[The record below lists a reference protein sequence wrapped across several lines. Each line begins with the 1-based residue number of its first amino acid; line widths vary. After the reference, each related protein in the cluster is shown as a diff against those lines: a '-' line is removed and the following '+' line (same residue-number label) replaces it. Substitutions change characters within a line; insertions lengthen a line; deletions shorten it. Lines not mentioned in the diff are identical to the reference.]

1 MLVQNFIFILKN
13 RSFCE
18 LLLSYLEN
26 LNYCCMSRFT
36 NDLFSITNSSWCGF
50 KIKPILLKSFYIS
63 LIVIF
68 SMALPFGLKD
78 RHKSNIHILKSNQ
91 FFIIRIEKS
100 IVFWRRSNSLTIH
113 NIFHNQMFAL
123 PIVKWKI
130 KTASRRLIFFN
141 IFN

>member
-18 LLLSYLEN
+18 LLLSYLDN

-50 KIKPILLKSFYIS
+50 KIKPILLNSFYIS

-100 IVFWRRSNSLTIH
+100 IVFWRRSNSLTVFRILKMGQKSADRIWNLYH
-113 NIFHNQMFAL
+113 LACNVS
-123 PIVKWKI
+123 P
-130 KTASRRLIFFN
+130 
-141 IFN
+141 